1 MTRRKREKKVEEVVE
16 KPKMVLT
23 DEPRRSTR
31 ERKPVIVEPP
41 PQANVTVAVE
51 KPRNFGGIEGK
62 YTPLSEPWKHGA
74 EVYGPMVGV
83 GASKQAIETAGLY
96 RGVSLGNRNQF
107 HASNPRFHHHHSNHS
122 NQAIDK

>member
-1 MTRRKREKKVEEVVE
+1 MFANALTKRKIEKKKEEAAE
-16 KPKMVLT
+16 KPKLVLT

-41 PQANVTVAVE
+41 PQAAPTVVVE
-51 KPRNFGGIEGK
+51 KPRNWGGVEGK
-62 YTPLSEPWKHGA
+62 YVPMSEPWKHGA

-96 RGVSLGNRNQF
+96 RGLR
-107 HASNPRFHHHHSNHS
+107 
-122 NQAIDK
+122 